1 MKNRL
6 SFIAAVLLA
15 AVISIASFKESWD
28 GLLRWDVAGYYA
40 YLPSLVIYDDVGY
53 QDRELWDGLWKKYEI
68 SPTSYQFHEVE
79 GRKERVD
86 QYPAGMSVMYAPA
99 FFAAHWFGNGEKDGF
114 SYPYRTALGWWSIG
128 IAVAGLFFLRKI
140 LLHFFTDVICA
151 LVMVLIVAATNY
163 YIQISLGLLTPH
175 NYLFTL
181 YAFFLWM
188 VIKWFDTYRLRYMVG
203 LSLALAL
210 ACLSRPTELI
220 ALLIPLF
227 WKGNPRIVI
236 RELWNEH
243 RRALYT
249 ATAIMALVGCIQF
262 VYWKKTTGHFV
273 FMSYANPAEG
283 LDFLY
288 PHTLDFLFS
297 YRKGWLIYT
306 PLAWI
311 ALLGFVEL
319 FKNRM
324 NVRWSLLVYLVVYIY
339 VVSSWSNWWYAQSFS
354 QRSMVQ
360 SLPVLALLLGFAL
373 QWISRHSFKWLLM
386 PLVGVIAVFTMFQ
399 QWQYKEG
406 ILEASRMT
414 GPYYWAVFGKTEKPN
429 GVDTLLLINRA
440 FDGSE
445 GQFLRYQYQE
455 SFSYSLRSLHPEEM
469 DSVIAGMGTESLEF
483 LNANHPYTKAIGRR
497 FNECTSE
504 DHLWLEI
511 DAEVFF
517 PDSAKVED
525 LLLVASAEHAGKS
538 YGYRTYALADSVYQP
553 GEWNTLH
560 VEYLTPEMRIP
571 RDKLRVFLWYRG
583 DQQVYCRDVRVKE
596 MTKK

>member
-40 YLPSLVIYDDVGY
+40 YLPSMVIYDDMGY
-53 QDRELWDGLWKKYEI
+53 EDRETWDKLWKKYEI
-68 SPTSYQFHEVE
+68 SPTPYQFHEVE

-86 QYPAGMSVMYAPA
+86 QYPAGMSVMYTPA

-114 SYPYRTALGWWSIG
+114 SHPYRTALGWWSIG
-128 IAVAGLFFLRKI
+128 IAVLGIFFLRKV
-140 LLHFFTDVICA
+140 LLHFFSDAISSAV
-151 LVMVLIVAATNY
+151 LVLIFSATNY
-163 YIQISLGLLTPH
+163 YIQISQGLLTPH

-181 YAFFLWM
+181 YAFYLWM

-203 LSLALAL
+203 LSLTLAL

-220 ALLIPLF
+220 AILIPLF
-227 WKGNPRIVI
+227 WKGSPRIVL
-236 RELWNEH
+236 RELWQNH
-243 RRALYT
+243 RRPLYV
-249 ATAIMALVGCIQF
+249 ASAIMVLVGCIQF
-262 VYWKKTTGHFV
+262 IYWKKTTGHFL

-306 PLAWI
+306 PLVWI
-311 ALLGFVEL
+311 AWLGFIEV
-319 FKNRM
+319 FKNRT
-324 NVRWSLLVYLVVYIY
+324 NIRWSLLVFFIVYIY

-360 SLPVLALLLGFAL
+360 SLPVLAILLGFAL
-373 QWISRHSFKWLLM
+373 QWMARQSARWIM
-386 PLVGVIAVFTMFQ
+386 YIGVTGITLFTIFQ
-399 QWQYKEG
+399 QWQYREG

-414 GPYYWAVFGKTEKPN
+414 GPYYWAVFGQTEKPD
-429 GVDTLLLINRA
+429 GVDSLLLINRA
-440 FDGSE
+440 FDGSQGRME
-445 GQFLRYQYQE
+445 RYKYQE
-455 SFSYSLRSLHPEEM
+455 THRYSLQSLHPEEL
-469 DSVIAGMGTESLEF
+469 DSVVAEMGTVPLEI
-483 LNANHPYTKAIGRR
+483 LNADHPYTKAIGRR
-497 FNECTSE
+497 FSECTFE

-511 DAEVFF
+511 DAEVYF

-525 LLLVASAEHAGKS
+525 LLLVASAEHAGKP
-538 YGYRTYALADSVYQP
+538 YGYRTYAISESVHQP
-553 GEWNTLH
+553 GQWNTLH

-583 DQQVYCRDVRVKE
+583 HQTVYCRDVVVKE